1 MHSAR
6 GRDPCH
12 RTVSLLT
19 AHEEWKE
26 ARVKLVVFGAAGR
39 TGRLIVEQALG
50 HGHEVTAFVHRAPLE
65 LEHPRLAVVAGDVLD
80 FDAVSSAMQGQ
91 RAVASALGSGGRS
104 SGRVLSD
111 GIGTI
116 VHAMAVHE
124 VRKLAAISAAGA
136 FARGDSNLS
145 LGFRVMIST
154 TLRSAYDELER
165 MEQRIMASDLDWTIV
180 RPFGLVSG
188 EQTGRY
194 RMTRDGSL
202 LPKAIRISRAD
213 VAAVT
218 LISLETDEYVRRIL
232 TVAD

>member
-1 MHSAR
+1 M
-6 GRDPCH
+6 
-12 RTVSLLT
+12 
-19 AHEEWKE
+19 
-26 ARVKLVVFGAAGR
+26 KLVVFGAAGR

-50 HGHEVTAFVHRAPLE
+50 HGHEVTAFVHRTPLE
-65 LEHPRLAVVAGDVLD
+65 LEHPRLSVVAGDVLD

-91 RAVASALGSGGRS
+91 RAVVSALGSGGKS
-104 SGRVLSD
+104 SGRVLSE

-116 VHAMAVHE
+116 VHAMAVQE

-136 FARGDSNLS
+136 FARGDANLS

-194 RMTRDGSL
+194 RMTRDGSV

-218 LISLETDEYVRRIL
+218 LIAIETDEYVRRIL